1 MAQDLPI
8 LPTTKVDALLT
19 HYPELEDVLID
30 MAPPFKKL
38 RNPILRKSVAKVA
51 SLRQAAAVAR
61 VPVEEVINK
70 LRRAVGQ
77 ECTTVDGVDAA
88 ADYFAS
94 QPAWFDP
101 SRIVASIDE
110 RESGAPD
117 EMTLN
122 RVWRRA
128 RELRES
134 EILELVTTFLPAPGI
149 DVVKAQGFQAWSVE
163 EDSGVIRTYFTKSG
177 GEEADPRL
185 VRGPRP

>member
-1 MAQDLPI
+1 MAHDVPI
-8 LPTTKVDALLT
+8 LPTTKVAALLK

-61 VPVEEVINK
+61 IPVEEVINR

-77 ECTTVDGVDAA
+77 ELMTVEDVGATPA
-88 ADYFAS
+88 YFSS
-94 QPAWFDP
+94 QPEWFDP
-101 SRIVASIDE
+101 TNIVASIDE
-110 RESGAPD
+110 RDGEAQD

-122 RVWRRA
+122 RVWRQA
-128 RELRES
+128 NELQES

-149 DVVKAQGFQAWSVE
+149 DVVKSRGFQVWSVE
-163 EDSGVIRTYFTKSG
+163 EDSGLVRTYFTKAG
-177 GEEADPRL
+177 G
-185 VRGPRP
+185 GPAHR

>member
-1 MAQDLPI
+1 MADDLPI

-38 RNPILRKSVAKVA
+38 RNPILRKSVAKVT

-61 VPVEEVINK
+61 LPIEEVINK

-77 ECTTVDGVDAA
+77 ESMTAENAGAA
-88 ADYFAS
+88 PAYFSS

-101 SRIVASIDE
+101 DRIVASIDE
-110 RESGAPD
+110 REVGKQD

-122 RVWRRA
+122 RVWRA
-128 RELRES
+128 AKELRES

-149 DVVKAQGFQAWSVE
+149 DVVKAQGFLAWSVE
-163 EDSGVIRTYFTKSG
+163 EDSGLIRTYFTRADG
-177 GEEADPRL
+177 GPAHR
-185 VRGPRP
+185 